1 MKFNKSFFTR
11 AAALALALI
20 MTFSFA
26 GCSEEDQELVNAVV
40 DIADAVLSESESEGG
55 SESSDAQQ
63 SEETEEPSDK
73 HTEEI
78 PQEEEPEAQE
88 PQQEEPQ
95 EQLPLI
101 DEDGIYTSMEDVA
114 DYLIAYGRLPS
125 NFITKKEARKLGWEG
140 GGLDRYAKDKCI
152 GGDTF
157 GNREGLLPDGHK
169 YIECDIDT
177 LNQDSRGP
185 KRIVFSE
192 DLSLIYYTD
201 DHYESFTLIY
211 GEE

>member
-1 MKFNKSFFTR
+1 MKFNKSFFSR

-63 SEETEEPSDK
+63 SEEPEEPSDK
-73 HTEEI
+73 QTEEV
-78 PQEEEPEAQE
+78 PQE
-88 PQQEEPQ
+88 EEPQ

-114 DYLIAYGRLPS
+114 DYLIAYGRLPN

-140 GGLDRYAKDKCI
+140 GGLDRYAEDKYI

-177 LNQDSRGP
+177 LNRDSRGA

-192 DLSLIYYTD
+192 DLSLIYYTP